1 MALANMEFNDNF
13 GLILEDRKTVER
25 ERGEQKERRRGRGR
39 RWRSQDQANKVW
51 NFGFLYGN

>member
-25 ERGEQKERRRGRGR
+25 EGGEQKERRRGR
-39 RWRSQDQANKVW
+39 RWRSQDQANKVS

>member
-25 ERGEQKERRRGRGR
+25 EGGEQTERRRGRGR